1 MPENENLIYA
11 ETLNCKKWAYYLSP
25 IALLPIIIE
34 YFTDKIT
41 PDDVIAASILL
52 LVFILIGFGLTLK
65 WTISKDAFSFKYP
78 PFYNKWRKIPLSEI
92 KKMEIMR
99 INPLKEFGG
108 WGFRYG
114 KLGQAFT
121 TTGRMIIHIE
131 TTSGQKMNFS
141 VENTEK
147 AVFAIN
153 EFRNNSL

>member
-1 MPENENLIYA
+1 
-11 ETLNCKKWAYYLSP
+11 
-25 IALLPIIIE
+25 
-34 YFTDKIT
+34 
-41 PDDVIAASILL
+41 
-52 LVFILIGFGLTLK
+52 
-65 WTISKDAFSFKYP
+65 
-78 PFYNKWRKIPLSEI
+78 
-92 KKMEIMR
+92 MEIMR

-131 TTSGQKMNFS
+131 TTSGQKLNFS

>member
-1 MPENENLIYA
+1 MDNGNLIYA
-11 ETLNCKKWAYYLSP
+11 ETLNCKKWSYYLSP

-41 PDDVIAASILL
+41 PDDFIAAGFLL
-52 LVFILIGFGLTLK
+52 LIFVLIGYGLTLK
-65 WTISKDAFSFKYP
+65 WTISQNAFTFKYP
-78 PFYNKWRKIPLSEI
+78 PFYNKWRSIPVAEI
-92 KKMEIMR
+92 KKIEILR

-131 TTSGQKMNFS
+131 TSRGQKLNFS
-141 VENTEK
+141 VENNEK
-147 AVFAIN
+147 AKLAIK
-153 EFRNNSL
+153 EFFKNSF

>member
-1 MPENENLIYA
+1 MPENDNLIYA

-25 IALLPIIIE
+25 IALLPLIIE
-34 YFTDKIT
+34 YFSDKIT
-41 PDDVIAASILL
+41 PDDFIAAGVLFI
-52 LVFILIGFGLTLK
+52 VFILIGFGLTLK
-65 WTISKDAFSFKYP
+65 WSISKDAFSFKYP

-92 KKMEIMR
+92 KKMEIMK

-131 TTSGQKMNFS
+131 TTRGQKLNFS

-147 AVFAIN
+147 AELAIK
-153 EFRNNSL
+153 EFRKISL